1 MFHQSVNLVCNTAMI
16 RLYIFFI
23 VLNLN
28 SFAQDTPTDYA
39 LTITLQEPNGGNMYE
54 YNLYSNTDDLKLDIT
69 QSKNNFSGK
78 LKLTKK
84 TISSLF
90 KNGVKTLENTT
101 IEPKLETG
109 LYCNYFIKLIISH
122 NFQSKTIYIKDQ
134 YYYNKLLSYFTL
146 FNEQVTEPYKI
157 PLAKFEFTK
166 INSSQKAEQLPLL
179 SIKRNYKIHD
189 TGTILY
195 KNLYDHGTTG
205 DTLKINSST
214 PKGLLKNKTEDIV
227 LTKSVRDSLCTK
239 SIRYINSFRFNDT
252 LVTKNHI
259 FENEYFT
266 VSYNTGGVELDI
278 VFWNFK
284 LTELTPQS
292 KELVRFLNT
301 SITPKEPFR

>member
-1 MFHQSVNLVCNTAMI
+1 MI
-16 RLYIFFI
+16 RLFIFFI
-23 VLNLN
+23 ILNLN
-28 SFAQDTPTDYA
+28 SFTQNSPTDYA

-54 YNLYSNTDDLKLDIT
+54 YNLYSNTDDLKLEIT

-90 KNGVKTLENTT
+90 KNGIKTLENTM
-101 IEPKLETG
+101 IEPKKETG
-109 LYCNYFIKLIISH
+109 LYCNYVVKLTISH

-166 INSSQKAEQLPLL
+166 TNSSQKKEQLTSL
-179 SIKRNYKIHD
+179 SINRNYKIHD

-195 KNLYDHGTTG
+195 KNLYDDGTTG

-214 PKGLLKNKTEDIV
+214 PNGILKNKTEFVILTQSIKDS
-227 LTKSVRDSLCTK
+227 LNTKSV
-239 SIRYINSFRFNDT
+239 RYINSFRFNQT
-252 LVTKNHI
+252 PITKNSN

-266 VSYNTGGVELDI
+266 VSYYTGGVELDV

-284 LTELTPQS
+284 LTELTDQN
-292 KELVRFLNT
+292 KDLVRFLNT

>member
-1 MFHQSVNLVCNTAMI
+1 MI
-16 RLYIFFI
+16 RLFIFFI
-23 VLNLN
+23 ILNLN
-28 SFAQDTPTDYA
+28 SFTQNSPTDYA

-54 YNLYSNTDDLKLDIT
+54 YNLYSNTDDLKLEIT

-90 KNGVKTLENTT
+90 KNGIKTLENTM
-101 IEPKLETG
+101 IEPKEETG
-109 LYCNYFIKLIISH
+109 LYCNYVVKLTISH

-166 INSSQKAEQLPLL
+166 TNSSQKKEQLTSL
-179 SIKRNYKIHD
+179 SINRNYKIHD

-195 KNLYDHGTTG
+195 KNLYDDETTG

-214 PKGLLKNKTEDIV
+214 PNGILKNKTEFVILTQSIKDS
-227 LTKSVRDSLCTK
+227 LNTKSV
-239 SIRYINSFRFNDT
+239 RYINSFRFNHNSI
-252 LVTKNHI
+252 TKNSN

-266 VSYNTGGVELDI
+266 VSYYTGGVELD
-278 VFWNFK
+278 VEFWNFK
-284 LTELTPQS
+284 LTELTNQS
-292 KELVRFLNT
+292 KDLVRFLNT

>member
-1 MFHQSVNLVCNTAMI
+1 MI
-16 RLYIFFI
+16 SLFIFFTI
-23 VLNLN
+23 LNLN

-54 YNLYSNTDDLKLDIT
+54 YNLDSNTDDLKLDIT

-84 TISSLF
+84 TISSFF
-90 KNGVKTLENTT
+90 KNGIKTLENTM
-101 IEPKLETG
+101 IEPKQESG

-157 PLAKFEFTK
+157 PLAKFKFTK
-166 INSSQKAEQLPLL
+166 TNSSQKAEQLPLL
-179 SIKRNYKIHD
+179 SIKRNYKIYD
-189 TGTILY
+189 TDTILY

-214 PKGLLKNKTEDIV
+214 PKGLLKNKT
-227 LTKSVRDSLCTK
+227 
-239 SIRYINSFRFNDT
+239 
-252 LVTKNHI
+252 
-259 FENEYFT
+259 
-266 VSYNTGGVELDI
+266 
-278 VFWNFK
+278 
-284 LTELTPQS
+284 
-292 KELVRFLNT
+292 
-301 SITPKEPFR
+301 

>member
-1 MFHQSVNLVCNTAMI
+1 MI
-16 RLYIFFI
+16 RLFIFFI
-23 VLNLN
+23 ILNLN
-28 SFAQDTPTDYA
+28 SFTQNSPTDYA

-54 YNLYSNTDDLKLDIT
+54 YNLYSNTDDLKLEIT

-90 KNGVKTLENTT
+90 KNGIKTLENTM
-101 IEPKLETG
+101 IEPKKETG
-109 LYCNYFIKLIISH
+109 LYCNYVVKLTISH

-166 INSSQKAEQLPLL
+166 TNSSQKKEQLTSL
-179 SIKRNYKIHD
+179 SINRNYKIHD

-195 KNLYDHGTTG
+195 KNLYDDGTTG

-214 PKGLLKNKTEDIV
+214 PNGILKNKTEFVILTQSIKDS
-227 LTKSVRDSLCTK
+227 LNTKSV
-239 SIRYINSFRFNDT
+239 RYINSFRFNHNSI
-252 LVTKNHI
+252 TKNSN

-266 VSYNTGGVELDI
+266 VSYYTWGVELD
-278 VFWNFK
+278 VEFWNFK
-284 LTELTPQS
+284 LTELTNQS
-292 KELVRFLNT
+292 KDLVRFLNT

>member
-1 MFHQSVNLVCNTAMI
+1 MI
-16 RLYIFFI
+16 RLFIFFI
-23 VLNLN
+23 ILNLN
-28 SFAQDTPTDYA
+28 SFAQETPTDYA

-54 YNLYSNTDDLKLDIT
+54 YNLYSNTDDLKLEIT

-90 KNGVKTLENTT
+90 KNGIKTLENTM
-101 IEPKLETG
+101 IEPKEETG
-109 LYCNYFIKLIISH
+109 LYCNYVVKLTISH

-166 INSSQKAEQLPLL
+166 TNSSQKKEQLTSL
-179 SIKRNYKIHD
+179 SINRNYKIHD

-195 KNLYDHGTTG
+195 KNLYDDGTTG

-214 PKGLLKNKTEDIV
+214 PNGILKNKTEFVILTQSIKDS
-227 LTKSVRDSLCTK
+227 LNTKSV
-239 SIRYINSFRFNDT
+239 RYINSFRFNHNSI
-252 LVTKNHI
+252 TKNSN

-266 VSYNTGGVELDI
+266 VSYYTGGVELD
-278 VFWNFK
+278 VEFWNFK
-284 LTELTPQS
+284 LTELTNQS
-292 KELVRFLNT
+292 KDLVRFLNT

>member
-1 MFHQSVNLVCNTAMI
+1 MI
-16 RLYIFFI
+16 RLFIFFI
-23 VLNLN
+23 ILNLN
-28 SFAQDTPTDYA
+28 SFTQNSPTDYA

-54 YNLYSNTDDLKLDIT
+54 YNLYSNTDDLKLEIT

-90 KNGVKTLENTT
+90 KNGIKTLENTM
-101 IEPKLETG
+101 IEPKEETG
-109 LYCNYFIKLIISH
+109 LYCNYVVKLTISH

-166 INSSQKAEQLPLL
+166 TNSSQKKEQLTSL
-179 SIKRNYKIHD
+179 SINRNYKIHD

-195 KNLYDHGTTG
+195 KNLYDDGTTG

-214 PKGLLKNKTEDIV
+214 PNGILKNKTEFVILTQSIKDS
-227 LTKSVRDSLCTK
+227 LNTKSV
-239 SIRYINSFRFNDT
+239 RYINSFRFNHNSI
-252 LVTKNHI
+252 TKNSN

-266 VSYNTGGVELDI
+266 VSYYTGGVELD
-278 VFWNFK
+278 VEFWNFK
-284 LTELTPQS
+284 LTELTNQS
-292 KELVRFLNT
+292 KDLVRFLNT

>member
-1 MFHQSVNLVCNTAMI
+1 MI

-54 YNLYSNTDDLKLDIT
+54 YNLYSNTDDLKLEIT

-90 KNGVKTLENTT
+90 KNSIKTLENTM
-101 IEPKLETG
+101 IEPKQETG
-109 LYCNYFIKLIISH
+109 LYCNYVVKLTISH

-166 INSSQKAEQLPLL
+166 TNSSQKKEQLTSL
-179 SIKRNYKIHD
+179 SINRNYKIHD

-195 KNLYDHGTTG
+195 KNLYDDGTTG

-214 PKGLLKNKTEDIV
+214 PNGILKNKTEFVILTQSIKDS
-227 LTKSVRDSLCTK
+227 LNTKSV
-239 SIRYINSFRFNDT
+239 RYINSFRFNHNSI
-252 LVTKNHI
+252 TKNSN

-266 VSYNTGGVELDI
+266 VSYYTGGVELD
-278 VFWNFK
+278 VEFWNFK
-284 LTELTPQS
+284 LTELTNQS
-292 KELVRFLNT
+292 KDLVRFLNT